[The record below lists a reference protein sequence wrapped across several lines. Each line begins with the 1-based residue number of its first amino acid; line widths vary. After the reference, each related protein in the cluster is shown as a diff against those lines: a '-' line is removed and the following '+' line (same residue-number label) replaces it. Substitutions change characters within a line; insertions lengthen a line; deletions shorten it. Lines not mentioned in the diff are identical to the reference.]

1 MKYIVQYREFCRLDL
16 MLHQDRGIAG
26 VIYIENGSRKGF
38 IKCVI

>member
-1 MKYIVQYREFCRLDL
+1 

-26 VIYIENGSRKGF
+26 VIYIENGGRKGF